1 MAQIIK
7 QPNGKYCLFSNNV
20 DNITHYDCSPD
31 DIVKEWTS
39 QYKKEMEAKVTEI
52 ISKLEKNE
60 KPYFRFTLSFDEML
74 ETIENVHGKK
84 EVKDIRGLFV
94 AD

>member
-7 QPNGKYCLFSNNV
+7 QPNGKYCIFSSIVN
-20 DNITHYDCSPD
+20 NITQYDCSED
-31 DIVKEWTS
+31 DIVEEWTS
-39 QYKKEMEAKVTEI
+39 QYKKEMEAKVKEV

-60 KPYFRFTLSFDEML
+60 KPYFQFTLSFVEML

-84 EVKDIRGLFV
+84 EVKEIQALFI